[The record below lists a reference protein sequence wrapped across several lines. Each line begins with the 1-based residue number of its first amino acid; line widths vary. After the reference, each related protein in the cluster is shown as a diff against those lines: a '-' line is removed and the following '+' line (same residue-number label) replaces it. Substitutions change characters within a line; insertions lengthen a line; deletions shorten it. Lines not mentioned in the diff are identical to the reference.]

1 MALGARPNRSIFIS
15 MSTHPSFHPS
25 SHGGP
30 HAGPHIAQRLA
41 YAASQ
46 SARVAWFFG
55 QYMLAARLGDRL
67 GGRTRLQRPPAGPVP
82 DTRAVLEELRALLVR
97 DLANIEA
104 GYYRLP
110 HDLLPD
116 PRRVL
121 ADAAAFFRDVPEVSR
136 RRRGRIATEVRA
148 NPPPGSESLPA
159 YYRQNF
165 HFQTGGYL
173 TEESARLYDHQVE
186 VLFGGG
192 ADAMRRQTLV
202 PIFEH
207 LKTRRVANCRLL
219 DVAAGTG
226 RYLTFVKDNHPRL
239 PVIALDLSAA
249 YLREARR
256 NLAPW
261 ARGSAMVQAAAEAM
275 PLADDSQDIVTCIY
289 LFHELPG
296 KVRAAAAREMA
307 RVLKPGGILVFMDSL
322 QYGDNPAMDGLLDLF
337 PQAFHEPYY
346 AHYARDDLEALFA
359 DAGFRTR
366 TASLAYMSK
375 LLVLEKP

>member
-1 MALGARPNRSIFIS
+1 MTTSSPIPSRRPV
-15 MSTHPSFHPS
+15 PWPV
-25 SHGGP
+25 GGLAP
-30 HAGPHIAQRLA
+30 RLA

-55 QYMLAARLGDRL
+55 QYMLAARLNARIA
-67 GGRTRLQRPPAGPVP
+67 GRTRAKHPTDKPVP
-82 DTRAVLEELRALLVR
+82 DTRAILEALRALLVR

-136 RRRGRIATEVRA
+136 RRRDHVATEVRA

-165 HFQTGGYL
+165 HYQTGGYL

-192 ADAMRRQTLV
+192 ADAMRRQALV
-202 PIFEH
+202 PIFKH
-207 LKTRRVANCRLL
+207 LRDRRLADCRLL

-226 RYLTFVKDNHPRL
+226 RFLTFVKDNHPRL
-239 PVIALDLSAA
+239 PVTALDLSPA

-261 ARGSAMVQAAAEAM
+261 ARSTALVQGAAEAI
-275 PLADDSQDIVTCIY
+275 PLTTGSQDIVTCIY
-289 LFHELPG
+289 LFHELPP
-296 KVRAAAAREMA
+296 KIRAKAAAEMA
-307 RVLKPGGILVFMDSL
+307 RVLKPGGILVFMDSI
-322 QYGDNPAMDGLLDLF
+322 QYGDNPGMDGLLDIF
-337 PQAFHEPYY
+337 PQAFHEPFY
-346 AHYARDDLEALFA
+346 AHYARDDLAALFTA
-359 DAGFRTR
+359 AGLRHRDT
-366 TASLAYMSK
+366 TLAYMSK
-375 LLVLEKP
+375 LVVLEKPA

>member
-1 MALGARPNRSIFIS
+1 
-15 MSTHPSFHPS
+15 MSTQPSPHT
-25 SHGGP
+25 GP
-30 HAGPHIAQRLA
+30 RPGPQIAQRLA

-55 QYMLAARLGDRL
+55 QYMLAARLN
-67 GGRTRLQRPPAGPVP
+67 GRTRLQRPPEGPVP
-82 DTRAVLEELRALLVR
+82 DTRAILEELRALLAR

-110 HDLLPD
+110 HDLVPD
-116 PRRVL
+116 PRRIL
-121 ADAAAFFRDVPEVSR
+121 ADAAAFFRDVPEVQR
-136 RRRGRIATEVRA
+136 RRRDRIATEVRA

-207 LKTRRVANCRLL
+207 LKTRRVADCRLL

-239 PVIALDLSAA
+239 PVTALDLSAA

-261 ARGSAMVQAAAEAM
+261 ARTSFAVQAAAEAM

-289 LFHELPG
+289 LFHELPA
-296 KVRAAAAREMA
+296 KIRVQAAREMA

-346 AHYARDDLEALFA
+346 AHYARDDLDALFA
-359 DAGFRTR
+359 DAGFRPR
-366 TASLAYMSK
+366 TTSLAYMSK